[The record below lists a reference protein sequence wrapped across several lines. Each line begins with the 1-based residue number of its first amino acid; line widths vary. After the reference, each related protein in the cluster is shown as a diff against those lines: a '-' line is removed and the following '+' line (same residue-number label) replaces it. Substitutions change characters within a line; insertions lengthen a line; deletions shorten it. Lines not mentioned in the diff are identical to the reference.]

1 MPHAPISNACGAS
14 QHTSDDNPIKARL
27 PCRGIQIQKITRGAS
42 LINPASDI
50 GMFELRMLS
59 LASIGEVRMKH
70 LAGRDFMAIDEPTP
84 LMIHRYDTH
93 PLLDGNFF
101 PI

>member
-1 MPHAPISNACGAS
+1 
-14 QHTSDDNPIKARL
+14 
-27 PCRGIQIQKITRGAS
+27 
-42 LINPASDI
+42 
-50 GMFELRMLS
+50 MFELRMLS

-70 LAGRDFMAIDEPTP
+70 LASRDFMVIDEPTP